1 MSLYIYVP
9 RVYTMM
15 FLVNEGNTINS
26 LFAHVRRDENLYKFP
41 SSRPYNSPVRRDENH
56 YMSQSEQAIYM

>member
-1 MSLYIYVP
+1 
-9 RVYTMM
+9 MM